1 MRLSRRHLQ
10 FSTGTVFVVMTAG
23 CVILAAIPR
32 IQAAREASRRA
43 QCHDDVSCVTFYG
56 LHHATCPPCRREMVR
71 RVLDETVP
79 SEHRTAWIGLLAKIA
94 NEDRGAAAALRKA
107 SMSACPEVRGAASD
121 SLRLLEG
128 RR

>member
-10 FSTGTVFVVMTAG
+10 FSTRTVFVVMTAV
-23 CVILAAIPR
+23 CVILAALSGVK
-32 IQAAREASRRA
+32 AAREASRRA

-71 RVLDETVP
+71 RVLDETAP
-79 SEHRTAWIGLLAKIA
+79 SEHRIAWIGLLAKVA
-94 NEDRGAAAALRKA
+94 NDDRVVAASLRKA
-107 SMSACPEVRGAASD
+107 SMSASPEVGRAASD
-121 SLRLLEG
+121 SLRSLEV

>member
-10 FSTGTVFVVMTAG
+10 FSTRTVFVVLTAV

-43 QCHDDVSCVTFYG
+43 QCHDDVSCVTFCG
-56 LHHATCPPCRREMVR
+56 LHHATCPLCRREMVR

-79 SEHRTAWIGLLAKIA
+79 SEHRIAWIGLLARIS
-94 NEDRGAAAALRKA
+94 NEDRAAAASLRKA
-107 SMSACPEVRGAASD
+107 SISACPEVRAAASD
-121 SLRLLEG
+121 SLRLPQA